1 MDSSKEYILMCEKAI
16 EIQELWKCDTGDFN
30 YSPGHDIVF
39 IADIRTRWRSRKQK
53 NVWLPRQDQ
62 LQDIIPGL
70 PLNHVLRISKFV
82 DNLDD
87 GSGTILKWDSME
99 QLWLA
104 LIMYNKFSKRWNG
117 KDWTNE
123 S

>member
-1 MDSSKEYILMCEKAI
+1 
-16 EIQELWKCDTGDFN
+16 
-30 YSPGHDIVF
+30 
-39 IADIRTRWRSRKQK
+39 
-53 NVWLPRQDQ
+53 